1 MEYYSSGRYECDLDF
16 HVDLLKVLKEMDL
29 HEWEPKLQHHTQ
41 LIKKIK
47 ELTDLNNVEKEDDFE
62 DEELISQTCKI
73 RSLIGS
79 IKTNDIH
86 AIIQE
91 CEELQWE
98 GYQRKIEKMMKGK
111 PNYHAILERIKS
123 TIHSEQFRIDSML
136 FTTLFEMVNG
146 QEVNQLILAYSI
158 TV

>member
-1 MEYYSSGRYECDLDF
+1 MEYYSTGRYECDLGF
-16 HVDLLKVLKEMDL
+16 HTDLLKILKEMDL

-41 LIKKIK
+41 LVKKIK
-47 ELTDLNNVEKEDDFE
+47 ELTDLNNIEKEDDFE
-62 DEELISQTCKI
+62 DAELISQTYKI
-73 RSLIGS
+73 KSLIGS
-79 IKTNDIH
+79 IKTNDIR

-91 CEELQWE
+91 CEELEWE
-98 GYQRKIEKMMKGK
+98 GYQRKIEKVMQGK
-111 PNYHAILERIKS
+111 ANYDKILERIKS

-146 QEVNQLILAYSI
+146 QEVNQLIVVYSS

>member
-1 MEYYSSGRYECDLDF
+1 
-16 HVDLLKVLKEMDL
+16 MDL

-41 LIKKIK
+41 LVKKIK
-47 ELTDLNNVEKEDDFE
+47 ELTDLNNIEKEDDFE
-62 DEELISQTCKI
+62 DAELVSQTYKI
-73 RSLIGS
+73 KSLIGS
-79 IKTNDIH
+79 IKTNDIR

-91 CEELQWE
+91 CEELEWE
-98 GYQRKIEKMMKGK
+98 GYQRKIEKVMKGK
-111 PNYHAILERIKS
+111 ANYDKILERIKS

-146 QEVNQLILAYSI
+146 QEVNQLILVYSS